1 MTLSVYYLVLLLPD
15 IVRMLSGIV
24 SISLDT
30 VSMLP
35 DVGPLSD
42 VSISLV
48 IRILPDIS
56 VTYGI
61 VSMLPHIDVVTSVNH
76 APEGFLIS

>member
-1 MTLSVYYLVLLLPD
+1 
-15 IVRMLSGIV
+15 MLSGIV
-24 SISLDT
+24 SMSLDI

-35 DVGPLSD
+35 YISLSLQIINMLPDNVGPLSD

-56 VTYGI
+56 MTHGI